1 MLGMRERDRDLEVE
15 TVSWDLSVHLAACAQ
30 IT

>member
-1 MLGMRERDRDLEVE
+1 MLEMTEVDRDLEVE
-15 TVSWDLSVHLAACAQ
+15 TVLWDLSVHLAARAQ